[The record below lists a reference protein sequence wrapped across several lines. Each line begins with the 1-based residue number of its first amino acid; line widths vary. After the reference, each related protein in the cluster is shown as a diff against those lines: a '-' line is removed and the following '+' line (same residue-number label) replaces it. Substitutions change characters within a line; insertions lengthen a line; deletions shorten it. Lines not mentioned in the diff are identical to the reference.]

1 MLRTSCHYLKF
12 DVQPACFQSSI
23 KAKSKMSKAEKMREK
38 KDKAKSFNGGGTKGK
53 VAKNAKRW
61 N

>member
-1 MLRTSCHYLKF
+1 MHLSGL
-12 DVQPACFQSSI
+12 QSSI

-38 KDKAKSFNGGGTKGK
+38 KEKAKSFNGGGTKGK
-53 VAKNAKRW
+53 VTKNAHRW